1 MGASDILATGRQR
14 RECTIVRFVHSG
26 DWQLGMTRHFL
37 SAGEQE
43 RYSEARLDAVRALA
57 QLATRE
63 ECSFA
68 VVCGDVFDSNLVD
81 RSVVVRA
88 LDALRAFTVPVY
100 LLPANHDPLN
110 AASVYRSRTWL
121 ERCPAHVVVLAGA
134 DPVAVPNVA
143 AEVVGAPWDSKQ
155 PLEDLAARACTGL
168 PARPTPATARILV
181 AHGAVDTLSPD
192 KSEPSLIR
200 LATAELALADGV
212 VDYIALGDRHSV
224 TEVGATGRIWYAGT
238 PLVTDYTEDAPN
250 EALVVTLK
258 TDGGCDVAR
267 HAVGTWR
274 FVRESFPID
283 GAEDVGAVEAF
294 LEALPA
300 KRETVVKLSFQGTV
314 SLAEKARLDAL
325 LEHYADLFAALETW
339 ERHTDL
345 VVKPDED
352 DLRDLGLSGFAAAAL
367 EEIRTLAE
375 ADGAAGQTA
384 QDALDLLYRLAR
396 SGG

>member
-1 MGASDILATGRQR
+1 
-14 RECTIVRFVHSG
+14 
-26 DWQLGMTRHFL
+26 MTRHFL

-57 QLATRE
+57 RLATQE

-68 VVCGDVFDSNLVD
+68 VVCGDIFDSNLVD
-81 RSVVVRA
+81 RAIVVRA
-88 LDALRAFTVPVY
+88 LDALRAFTVPIY

-121 ERCPAHVVVLAGA
+121 DHCPTHVMVLGSST
-134 DPVAVPNVA
+134 PVEVPNVA
-143 AEVVGAPWDSKQ
+143 AEIVGAPWDSKQ
-155 PLEDLAARACTGL
+155 PLDDLAARACAGL
-168 PARPTPATARILV
+168 PSRPTPGTARILV

-192 KSEPSLIR
+192 KDEPSLIR
-200 LATAELALADGV
+200 LAAAEQALADGA

-224 TEVGATGRIWYAGT
+224 TQVGATERIWYAGT

-250 EALVVTLK
+250 EALVVTLAA
-258 TDGGCDVAR
+258 DGSCTVAR
-267 HAVGTWR
+267 HQVGNWR

-283 GAEDVGAVEAF
+283 GAEAVGAVEAY

-314 SLAEKARLDAL
+314 SLAEKARLDGL

-345 VVKPDED
+345 VVKPDEA
-352 DLRDLGLSGFAAAAL
+352 DLRDLGLAGFAAVAL
-367 EEIRTLAE
+367 EDIRAQAE
-375 ADGAAGQTA
+375 AGGEAGQTA